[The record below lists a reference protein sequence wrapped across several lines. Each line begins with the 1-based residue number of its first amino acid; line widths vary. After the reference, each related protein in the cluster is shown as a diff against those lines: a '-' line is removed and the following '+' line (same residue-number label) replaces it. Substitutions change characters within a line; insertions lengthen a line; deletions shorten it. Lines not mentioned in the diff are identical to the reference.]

1 MAKPD
6 PGAPRNDKLIGPG
19 RHTIRILA
27 ISLALFAAPAGAVV
41 VGADSHGF
49 ELRHTL
55 DLPIPP
61 AQALA
66 AFGKVGSW
74 WSKGHTY
81 SGNSARLSLALRPG
95 GCWCEQLDGGG
106 GVEHMRVAI
115 YRPGQQIV
123 LTGGLGPLLFEGTS
137 GVMDVQVAK
146 TPGGSR
152 LTLNYRAA
160 GFARGNGTQMAIGV
174 DQVLRKQ
181 IERLR
186 AFASK
191 GSAKR

>member
-81 SGNSARLSLALRPG
+81 SGTRARLSLARRPG

-106 GVEHMRVAI
+106 GVEHMRIAL
-115 YRPGQQIV
+115 YQPGERVV
-123 LTGGLGPLLFEGTS
+123 LTGGLGLLLFEGTS
-137 GVMDVQVAK
+137 GVMDVRATK
-146 TPGGSR
+146 TKKGSQ
-152 LTLNYRAA
+152 LVINYRAA
-160 GFARGNGTQMAIGV
+160 GFARGNGTEMALAV
-174 DQVLRKQ
+174 DQLLRDQ
-181 IERLR
+181 TEHLR

-191 GSAKR
+191 GAATR